1 MSALE
6 VRAMMPADLEAVAAL
21 ARRADPFGW
30 SLRNFQDALAAGY
43 IMTLIEAEARI
54 VGYFALMVVVDEAEL
69 LEIAVDP
76 DFQGRGCGKTLL
88 KAAVAAARAQA
99 CRCVHLEVRVSNER
113 ARKMY
118 VSAGFCETGLRKNY
132 YPTQNGREHAVLMRL
147 DF

>member
-43 IMTLIEAEARI
+43 IMTVIEAEARI
-54 VGYFALMVVVDEAEL
+54 VGYFALMVAVDEAEL

>member
-43 IMTLIEAEARI
+43 IMTVIEAEARI

-99 CRCVHLEVRVSNER
+99 CRCVHLEVRVSNKR

>member
-43 IMTLIEAEARI
+43 IMTVIEAEARI

-113 ARKMY
+113 ARKIY
-118 VSAGFCETGLRKNY
+118 ALAGFCETGLCTNY

>member
-43 IMTLIEAEARI
+43 IMTVIEAEARI

-113 ARKMY
+113 ALKMY

>member
-43 IMTLIEAEARI
+43 IMTVIEAEARI

-99 CRCVHLEVRVSNER
+99 CRENPCREGHVLLAPREGNG
-113 ARKMY
+113 
-118 VSAGFCETGLRKNY
+118 GFCRENGDASQPRHRSGLPALRADA
-132 YPTQNGREHAVLMRL
+132 RV
-147 DF
+147 

>member
-43 IMTLIEAEARI
+43 IMTVIEAEARI

-118 VSAGFCETGLRKNY
+118 ASAGFCETGLRKNY